1 MDKETEDLLVALEE
15 KIAFQEDTIQKLDEA
30 MASQQKQ
37 LLDAELKIK
46 LLFEQLKKLESNLP
60 EAPQDAKPP
69 HY

>member
-1 MDKETEDLLVALEE
+1 MDTEVQKLIDSLEE

-46 LLFEQLKKLESNLP
+46 LLYEQLKKLESNQP
-60 EAPQDAKPP
+60 EAPQDEKPP

>member
-1 MDKETEDLLVALEE
+1 
-15 KIAFQEDTIQKLDEA
+15 

-60 EAPQDAKPP
+60 EAPQDEKPP

>member
-1 MDKETEDLLVALEE
+1 MDTEVQKLIDSLEE

-46 LLFEQLKKLESNLP
+46 LLYEQLKKLESNLP
-60 EAPQDAKPP
+60 EAPQDEKPP

>member
-1 MDKETEDLLVALEE
+1 LDTEVQKLIDSLEE

-46 LLFEQLKKLESNLP
+46 LLYEQLKKLESNLP
-60 EAPQDAKPP
+60 EAPQDEKPP